1 MDIPIEAIR
10 AARDALELQ
19 YIIASS
25 EESLKS
31 WGLPYRKIQED
42 INETNNRYIA
52 ELNKWLKE
60 VKKK

>member
-1 MDIPIEAIR
+1 MNIPIEAIR

-31 WGLPYRKIQED
+31 WGLSYRKIQEE
-42 INETNNRYIA
+42 INKTNELYIS
-52 ELNKWLKE
+52 ELDKWLKE
-60 VKKK
+60 VEK